1 MNGSQVFTK
10 QYKSSRIKEQFSNS
24 YEEQMKKHE
33 ERLEKM
39 YYPDYDH
46 KYKKQKSDFE
56 KTKKAIWTEVD
67 QLFEDSLWNS

>member
-1 MNGSQVFTK
+1 MNGSK
-10 QYKSSRIKEQFSNS
+10 LEPKYYKASRLKEQFHNAH
-24 YEEQMKKHE
+24 EEQVGKN
-33 ERLEKM
+33 

-46 KYKKQKSDFE
+46 KYKQQKSDFQ